1 MAGRSSTGL
10 IRGDVMSGQR
20 NASRKYIVGC
30 ACAAIGP
37 TGGVGQVV
45 VDALDA
51 VDSVDAADALDAE
64 DAVSSGAYAF
74 PRCPIPAS
82 AVLRP
87 RDRRSAARRG
97 WESLPAGSPWIFAS
111 HSAGTAAAPR

>member
-37 TGGVGQVV
+37 TWVVGQ
-45 VDALDA
+45 A
-51 VDSVDAADALDAE
+51 
-64 DAVSSGAYAF
+64 SST
-74 PRCPIPAS
+74 
-82 AVLRP
+82 L
-87 RDRRSAARRG
+87 
-97 WESLPAGSPWIFAS
+97 WMLWILWMLQ
-111 HSAGTAAAPR
+111 TPCTL

>member
-10 IRGDVMSGQR
+10 IRGDVISGQR

-51 VDSVDAADALDAE
+51 VDSVDAADAVHT
-64 DAVSSGAYAF
+64 VSAGDYAF
-74 PRCPIPAS
+74 SRCPIPAS

-87 RDRRSAARRG
+87 RDRRSAARSG
-97 WESLPAGSPWIFAS
+97 WESPPAGSPWIFAS

>member
-51 VDSVDAADALDAE
+51 VDSVDAADAVHAASAGD
-64 DAVSSGAYAF
+64 YAF
-74 PRCPIPAS
+74 SRCPIPAS

-87 RDRRSAARRG
+87 RDRRSAARSG

>member
-10 IRGDVMSGQR
+10 IRGDVISGQR

-51 VDSVDAADALDAE
+51 VDSVDAADAVHAASAGD
-64 DAVSSGAYAF
+64 YAF
-74 PRCPIPAS
+74 SRCPIPAS

-87 RDRRSAARRG
+87 RDRRSAARSG
-97 WESLPAGSPWIFAS
+97 WESPPAGSPWIFAS

>member
-37 TGGVGQVV
+37 TGVVGQVV
-45 VDALDA
+45 VDGL
-51 VDSVDAADALDAE
+51 DSVDAADALDAE
-64 DAVSSGAYAF
+64 DAVSAGAYAF
-74 PRCPIPAS
+74 SRFPIPAS

-87 RDRRSAARRG
+87 RDRRSAARSG

>member
-51 VDSVDAADALDAE
+51 VDSVDAADAVHAASAGD
-64 DAVSSGAYAF
+64 YAF
-74 PRCPIPAS
+74 SRCPIPAS

>member
-51 VDSVDAADALDAE
+51 VDSVDAADAVHT
-64 DAVSSGAYAF
+64 VSAGAYAF

-87 RDRRSAARRG
+87 RDRRSAARSG
-97 WESLPAGSPWIFAS
+97 WESPPAGSPWIFAS